1 MHAPWSW
8 CGVTIIQLLL
18 ESEKEVS
25 IIYLGS
31 YYATKCITLAIASLL
46 SEVKRSSLLLT
57 ENWYIMKSM

>member
-18 ESEKEVS
+18 ESEKEV
-25 IIYLGS
+25 S